1 MTGAER
7 AAGTGNIPRGADGAA
22 TASRDGAPEGDEA
35 DTLRPGGRGRRIAL
49 IAGIAC
55 ALAILIGLGAA
66 LIAAA
71 APPDR
76 SSPESTVTGYYTAL
90 KAQDYSLAWQFDADS
105 HNNTSTENGFISDRR
120 SDDEQYGRVTA
131 FTVAPAQTESAT
143 QATVEVSITRTGSGG
158 TVTTSY
164 TVALTQYGG
173 DTWLINTITA
183 T

>member
-1 MTGAER
+1 M
-7 AAGTGNIPRGADGAA
+7 
-22 TASRDGAPEGDEA
+22 
-35 DTLRPGGRGRRIAL
+35 L

-105 HNNTSTENGFISDRR
+105 RNNTSTENGFISDRR

-158 TVTTSY
+158 TATTSY